1 MTSGGC
7 GADTAK
13 TIVFWDNGC
22 GMDRDDLQAYGTFA
36 LRSECR
42 EWCCRVPCLCE
53 SARGRAVLPVLHV
66 VVRIGVCACERVRSG
81 EGLRLPVTAAQ
92 PGGARKGGCPQVDE
106 PYEEE
111 PSQT

>member
-42 EWCCRVPCLCE
+42 EWCLGFRV
-53 SARGRAVLPVLHV
+53 
-66 VVRIGVCACERVRSG
+66 
-81 EGLRLPVTAAQ
+81 
-92 PGGARKGGCPQVDE
+92 
-106 PYEEE
+106 
-111 PSQT
+111 